1 MLFNSSLPE
10 RFKDC
15 SAKGWSQL
23 TGSGPAPW
31 RQAPGLFNSSTP
43 QPELHSRVPYE
54 VDLSTGIDRLNVSER
69 LSIPSLEKKKNEDF
83 PERLMNGSLKPS
95 AHDIHENG
103 NTGSEKLSLYQ
114 SW

>member
-1 MLFNSSLPE
+1 MLIHSSLSE
-10 RFKDC
+10 RFKDY

-23 TGSGPAPW
+23 AGSGPLPW
-31 RQAPGLFNSSTP
+31 RQAPIVFNSSIP

-69 LSIPSLEKKKNEDF
+69 LSIPTVEKKKVEDF
-83 PERLMNGSLKPS
+83 SERLMNGPLKPG
-95 AHDIHENG
+95 AQDIHDNG
-103 NTGSEKLSLYQ
+103 NAGSENFSLYP